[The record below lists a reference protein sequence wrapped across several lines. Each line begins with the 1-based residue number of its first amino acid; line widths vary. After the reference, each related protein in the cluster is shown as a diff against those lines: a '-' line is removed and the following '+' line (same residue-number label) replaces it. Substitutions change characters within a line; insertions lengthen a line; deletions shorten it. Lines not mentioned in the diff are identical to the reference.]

1 MAMRITRLTYALLAF
16 CLFLAT
22 RLGAESV
29 WTIPGI
35 VNARGLNA
43 VTGSGLLLCGWL
55 EGRDSPPARSGLAG
69 GWRRALSAARARRPL
84 RPPICHAARRIP
96 RASRSGR
103 CAIRR
108 RYRDPELF
116 VSLVALPSRFGF
128 AFAECAEVVVG

>member
-43 VTGSGLLLCGWL
+43 VTGSRGHGVGSAFMWL
-55 EGRDSPPARSGLAG
+55 A
-69 GWRRALSAARARRPL
+69 
-84 RPPICHAARRIP
+84 
-96 RASRSGR
+96 
-103 CAIRR
+103 
-108 RYRDPELF
+108 
-116 VSLVALPSRFGF
+116 
-128 AFAECAEVVVG
+128 